1 MNQARKRTGTK
12 KVLSMILVLVML
24 LSLLSMA
31 AFTLPTAASSDGAAS
46 NVDFM
51 RIFHLDCGRKY
62 FSVSEIKDI
71 IDQLAANHYTH
82 LQLAFGNN
90 GFRFLLDE
98 MSVGAY
104 TSNQVKTAL
113 KNGNNTYSNSKGADS
128 SFLSESDMDKIIKY
142 ATTKGI
148 SIIPMLNT
156 PGHMDALVSAMS
168 ELKVGSSRTSSEM
181 SLTDDAQV
189 SFVEALQQ
197 KYINYFAAHGSKY
210 YNLAADEYSFSAL
223 SDSEYTAFAT
233 YVNAIAKM
241 VKDAGMT
248 PMCYNDGINY
258 SGKKTSVPFDTDILV
273 CYWAQD
279 TNYASVTE
287 LSNAGFKII
296 NNNDAWYYVLGD
308 YLYDVWANGQWGYN
322 DALNGIQNT
331 PVTQAKNVADKEV
344 PVVGS
349 VLCVWCDGP
358 AKDYSSYKTQ
368 VYNLIKAMAD
378 ANPAYF
384 TDTVK
389 LPATDT
395 GNQVS
400 VVVTGTKG
408 QTATVD
414 AEPVISS
421 YTFEAENVASY
432 NVTPMVAGQNYT
444 AQGTVTLPVPAGWVK
459 DASRIRAYIID
470 NGAVKL
476 LSGTLADGKYTFD
489 VPHFSE
495 MGLLQIAENGGSTV
509 SVSVNQGSTSSSYTL
524 SGDNL
529 PNDGTYTT
537 TDGLAS
543 YTVTTGT
550 GETVA
555 EKAGTIVSGN
565 TYIIGNGT
573 QYVKLDG
580 TSITST
586 TNPAE
591 ATQWTLTA
599 NDGGYYI
606 TSGNYYLSYSNGSVI
621 VSTRSSYHTAWKWDT
636 SANAFNDD
644 YWWTTYYLT
653 YDNGWKV
660 SNNKSGVSS
669 QAYTTRALPG
679 EKTVTFTGVQT
690 GTTAVT
696 LGDKTYNI
704 TVNEKQTVEIPIS
717 IVDYR
722 ADGLLFDWTY
732 NPDSQYNNSY
742 RYGLVHGK
750 ATGWGQVGT
759 SAIAKQNVNTGLYE
773 VSGTDS
779 NVEKIAGTTIQQT
792 GSDSTS
798 TIFYSNGTDNS
809 WSRAGLVQE
818 QLGANGM
825 PIYTDAAVQY
835 VAGLLSSGYY
845 NAMSGSCN
853 VVLQNTFLVSGAPRS
868 VLGTSTK
875 TFSDAFKSAKTY
887 DNISTAY
894 DLAWY
899 LLNTIYQPD
908 TNMTT
913 VIGTDGNQHNV
924 PIYGMGV
931 DTYSSIVLTD
941 NGNGK
946 YSFNAGYSGNVKK
959 VLYDRTNGTI
969 SESSN
974 GQDTTGFYPIDGL
987 GYEQPGLLSKT
998 SAINGGNNNGSF
1010 TLRGESQFV
1019 YEHDKEL
1026 YFTFTGD
1033 DDVYMYINGK
1043 LALDLGGAHGR
1054 NTKTVK
1060 LNDLNAAEYGLEEG
1074 QVATFT
1080 FFYME
1085 RCSDAS
1091 TFGIETNME
1100 LVKRG
1105 ISVQKNA
1112 YDAGYANEIL
1122 SGTAVETGRSVY
1134 YDLVVTNQSN
1144 ALMNH
1149 ICFNDKDDRGGIAS
1163 FGFGVV
1169 NAAVTAGTTKTN
1181 GTVSLGAAG
1190 TYEIYVTDANNAEVA
1205 GTRQTFGSLSEL
1217 SDAVAAVELQPGQ
1230 SLHVRF
1236 LTATFAV
1243 KESKILNYVNT
1254 VHVTAAVGSQQ
1265 LSDEATNELYSYNAN
1280 DTSRTY
1286 VVDFG
1291 LPLQIT
1297 GIFDSGAE
1305 NNIGNVKLN
1314 DSNTLKYGTV
1324 VLTSNGYNSSLV
1336 YTRTDDKAI
1345 NDAETIVLD
1354 VTYKMGSSN
1363 VTLQK
1368 TLTIIPA
1375 TSVYY
1380 EDSFASF
1387 SGNWTQ
1393 AGTTETNAVQH
1404 LDELGKTGANNYGYD
1419 DQYKNSSTYSLGSA
1433 MMTTVSS
1440 TTNDNPPTATFTFKG
1455 TGFDLVSMTSKDTG
1469 TILVNVNGTTENNE
1483 TVTKHWIVDTFYGYK
1498 REQKGFIEYTWTKG
1512 SDGTWHNKAVKI
1524 EALPAGKDVGGT
1536 PMNSGDKTYEP
1547 NYIWTPAGEGDN
1559 ALYQIPVIHYTD
1571 LPYGEY
1577 TVTVTPKYSSSRD
1590 PYYNADSDNNSY
1602 DFYLDGV
1609 RIYNPAGDKLNSQ
1622 YVKDGEGYAQFTEIR
1637 NMLLNASDLK
1647 ANIAST
1653 KGMVFVDGVGTNGE
1667 LADFK
1672 NYGPNN
1678 EVYLARNQA
1687 IAFKISGMSNVA
1699 SIQIGAKAP
1708 NGNATMQIK
1717 VGDNESQV
1725 QNLTTASDM
1734 YYKLENVQDGQTIVI
1749 TNAGDNLL
1757 SLTTLKV
1764 TYKTDPSSSNS
1775 ADPVVDEEVVA
1786 QAPVMLMSM
1795 LYGEPQTFEPEH
1807 FTASWNRNV
1816 RKGGTATLTVKASA
1830 DVEAITVNGVEITAY
1845 TTKSARSVWGAK
1857 ETYHV
1862 FTYRVKDAATATY
1875 SICAVN
1881 ADGVVSDP
1889 IFAPLTVRP
1898 SIRDWWNGIFDKWK
1912 H

>member
-1 MNQARKRTGTK
+1 
-12 KVLSMILVLVML
+12 ML

-46 NVDFM
+46 NDDFM

-62 FSVSEIKDI
+62 FSVAEIEGI

-90 GFRFLLDE
+90 GFRFLLDK
-98 MSVGAY
+98 MSVGSY
-104 TSNQVKTAL
+104 TSDQVKAAL
-113 KNGNNTYSNSKGADS
+113 KNGNNTYSNSKGAES
-128 SFLSESDMDKIIKY
+128 SFLSESDMDKIIEY

-189 SFVEALQQ
+189 NFVKALQQ
-197 KYINYFAAHGSKY
+197 KYINYFATHGSKY
-210 YNLAADEYSFSAL
+210 YNFAADEYSFSAL
-223 SDSEYTAFAT
+223 SDSEYTAFAR

-258 SGKKTSVPFDTDILV
+258 SGKTTSVAFDPEILV

-308 YLYDVWANGQWGYN
+308 YLYDVWSKGQWGYN
-322 DALNGIQNT
+322 DALKGIKNT

-368 VYNLIKAMAD
+368 VYSLIKAMAG
-378 ANPAYF
+378 ANPTYF
-384 TDTVK
+384 TDKVK

-395 GNQVS
+395 ADQVS
-400 VVVTGTKG
+400 VVVTGKKG
-408 QTATVD
+408 QTATVN
-414 AEPVISS
+414 AEPVTSS
-421 YTFEAENVASY
+421 YTFEAFEAEKVASY
-432 NVTPMVAGQNYT
+432 NVTPKVNGTVYS
-444 AQGTVTLPVPAGWVK
+444 AQGTVTLPVPAGWVQ

-495 MGLLQIAENGGSTV
+495 MGLLQVDATV
-509 SVSVNQGSTSSSYTL
+509 VPIS
-524 SGDNL
+524 
-529 PNDGTYTT
+529 
-537 TDGLAS
+537 
-543 YTVTTGT
+543 
-550 GETVA
+550 VA
-555 EKAGTIVSGN
+555 EGKTVQKTVDGNQTVVDKSQLDETIATVETESKPAGKTLKEV
-565 TYIIGNGT
+565 
-573 QYVKLDG
+573 
-580 TSITST
+580 TSIESGKEYLIY
-586 TNPAE
+586 NQRYE
-591 ATQWTLTA
+591 GVLT
-599 NDGGYYI
+599 
-606 TSGNYYLSYSNGSVI
+606 NGSVKSEWNNCLELVKAQASADNANVWKI
-621 VSTRSSYHTAWKWDT
+621 AADGSYYHIADKNGKYLTIGENAASVGTTK
-636 SANAFNDD
+636 ANLTLTYNQTNG
-644 YWWTTYYLT
+644 YWNISQNSYYLNNLGET
-653 YDNGWKV
+653 NNAGGWKDN
-660 SNNKSGVSS
+660 SAPTDSGSKWTIYQIVEGAPDS
-669 QAYTTRALPG
+669 TTIS
-679 EKTVTFTGVQT
+679 FTGVKAGGPT
-690 GTTAVT
+690 YVTVGDTTYA
-696 LGDKTYNI
+696 I
-704 TVNEKQTVEIPIS
+704 TVTEKQTVEIPIS

-722 ADGLLFDWTY
+722 ADGLLFDYTY
-732 NPDSQYNNSY
+732 LGNSY
-742 RYGLVHGK
+742 AYGLVHVFSGN
-750 ATGWGQVGT
+750 GSHNFSNIELGQTLDGANYGT
-759 SAIAKQNVNTGLYE
+759 
-773 VSGTDS
+773 
-779 NVEKIAGTTIQQT
+779 KINGTTLERTRTT
-792 GSDSTS
+792 GDVSSLWGD
-798 TIFYSNGTDNS
+798 NAKNDNS
-809 WSRAGLVQE
+809 WSRAGLVKSD
-818 QLGANGM
+818 LGSNGM
-825 PIYTDAAVQY
+825 PVYTEATVEY
-835 VAGLLSSGYY
+835 VAGLLSSGNY
-845 NAMSGSCN
+845 NTMSGSRN
-853 VVLQNTFLVSGAPRS
+853 TVLQNTFLVSGASRS
-868 VLGTSTK
+868 VLGTST
-875 TFSDAFKSAKTY
+875 TGFSDAFKSAKTY
-887 DNISTAY
+887 GNISTAY

-913 VIGTDGNQHNV
+913 VTGDDGQQHNV

-941 NGNGK
+941 NGDGK
-946 YSFNAGYSGNVKK
+946 YSFNAGYTGNVKK

-969 SESSN
+969 SESSS

-987 GYEQPGLLSKT
+987 GYEQSGLLSQT
-998 SAINGGNNNGSF
+998 SAINGGVNNGSF

-1019 YEHDKEL
+1019 YEHDKDL

-1060 LNDLNAAEYGLEEG
+1060 LNDLDAGEYGLAEG

-1105 ISVQKNA
+1105 INVQKNA
-1112 YDAGYANEIL
+1112 YDAGYANEIP
-1122 SGTAVETGRSVY
+1122 SGTAVETGKSVY

-1149 ICFNDKDDRGGIAS
+1149 ICFNDTDSRGGTAS

-1205 GTRQTFGSLSEL
+1205 GTRQTFSSLSDL
-1217 SDAVAAVELQPGQ
+1217 SAAVAAVELQPGQ

-1236 LTATFAV
+1236 LTAKFDV
-1243 KESKILNYVNT
+1243 KESKILDYVNT
-1254 VHVTAAVGSQQ
+1254 LRVSASVGNQQ
-1265 LSDEATNELYSYNAN
+1265 LSDDATNELYSYNAN

-1297 GIFDSGAE
+1297 GIFDSGAKD
-1305 NNIGNVKLN
+1305 NIGAVKLN
-1314 DSNTLKYGTV
+1314 DGNTLKYGTV
-1324 VLTSNGYNSSLV
+1324 VLTSAGYNSSLV

-1354 VTYKMGSSN
+1354 VTYTMGNSN
-1363 VTLQK
+1363 ITLQK

-1380 EDSFASF
+1380 EDSFAKF
-1387 SGNWTQ
+1387 APGTGNASGAKWTTDTDDTATKATTTQALSALGSKDVYGHDAAYADSTKLSMGSAHKVTVNANMVKNWT
-1393 AGTTETNAVQH
+1393 
-1404 LDELGKTGANNYGYD
+1404 D
-1419 DQYKNSSTYSLGSA
+1419 GSA
-1433 MMTTVSS
+1433 W
-1440 TTNDNPPTATFTFKG
+1440 PTATFTFKG
-1455 TGFDLVSMTSKDTG
+1455 TGFDVISLTDNNSGAISVKVYA
-1469 TILVNVNGTTENNE
+1469 VN
-1483 TVTKHWIVDTFYGYK
+1483 
-1498 REQKGFIEYTWTKG
+1498 
-1512 SDGTWHNKAVKI
+1512 SDGTEKQVEGTLVNNYYGYTCKD
-1524 EALPAGKDVGGT
+1524 GKWTVT
-1536 PMNSGDKTYEP
+1536 PTGD
-1547 NYIWTPAGEGDN
+1547 NN
-1559 ALYQIPVIHYTD
+1559 ALYQIPVIKIGGLD
-1571 LPYGEY
+1571 YGTY
-1577 TVTVTPKYSSSRD
+1577 KVVITSAYATY
-1590 PYYNADSDNNSY
+1590 ADKT
-1602 DFYLDGV
+1602 
-1609 RIYNPAGDKLNSQ
+1609 GDSQ
-1622 YVKDGEGYAQFTEIR
+1622 YSFWLDAIRVYDPMGKDNETYKQDDEGYPQYIKLRDALVAENVKSTLFIDGAAE
-1637 NMLLNASDLK
+1637 
-1647 ANIAST
+1647 ANIT
-1653 KGMVFVDGVGTNGE
+1653 DY
-1667 LADFK
+1667 K

-1678 EVYLARNQA
+1678 EVYLANGQA
-1687 IAFKISGMSNVA
+1687 ITFTIPENANIAN
-1699 SIQIGAKAP
+1699 IQIGAKAP
-1708 NGNATMQIK
+1708 NGSAAQMVVNSGEAKEIKSATEMYYEISK
-1717 VGDNESQV
+1717 VGNSF
-1725 QNLTTASDM
+1725 T
-1734 YYKLENVQDGQTIVI
+1734 I
-1749 TNAGDNLL
+1749 TNTGTGIL
-1757 SLTTLKV
+1757 SLTNLKITFKTSGNTVTL
-1764 TYKTDPSSSNS
+1764 S
-1775 ADPVVDEEVVA
+1775 APTADEQTAAVMSVRA
-1786 QAPVMLMSM
+1786 LFAAP
-1795 LYGEPQTFEPEH
+1795 EQTFEPKL
-1807 FTASWNRNV
+1807 TASWSRNV

-1830 DVEAITVNGVEITAY
+1830 DVESITVNGKEIKTY
-1845 TTKSARSVWGAK
+1845 TTKTARSFWGSK

-1862 FTYRVKDAATATY
+1862 FTYRVTN
-1875 SICAVN
+1875 AVAGDYTIYALN
-1881 ADGVVSDP
+1881 ADGAVSDP
-1889 IFAPLTVRP
+1889 ITATLTVRP

>member
-1 MNQARKRTGTK
+1 M
-12 KVLSMILVLVML
+12 
-24 LSLLSMA
+24 
-31 AFTLPTAASSDGAAS
+31 P
-46 NVDFM
+46 
-51 RIFHLDCGRKY
+51 
-62 FSVSEIKDI
+62 
-71 IDQLAANHYTH
+71 
-82 LQLAFGNN
+82 
-90 GFRFLLDE
+90 
-98 MSVGAY
+98 VGAY
-104 TSNQVKTAL
+104 TSNQVKAAL

-128 SFLSESDMDKIIKY
+128 SFLSESDMDKIIEY

-156 PGHMDALVSAMS
+156 PGHMDVLVSAMS
-168 ELKVGSSRTSSEM
+168 ELNVGSSRTSSEM

-189 SFVEALQQ
+189 NFVKALQQ

-210 YNLAADEYSFSAL
+210 YNFAADEYTFSAL

-233 YVNAIAKM
+233 YVNTIAKM

-248 PMCYNDGINY
+248 PICYNDGINY
-258 SGKKTSVPFDTDILV
+258 SGKMTSVPFDTDILV
-273 CYWAQD
+273 CYWAQAA
-279 TNYASVTE
+279 NYASVTE

-308 YLYDVWANGQWGYN
+308 YLYDVWSSGQWGYN

-349 VLCVWCDGP
+349 VLCCWCDGP
-358 AKDYSSYKTQ
+358 AKVYSNYETQ

-384 TDTVK
+384 TDAVK

-395 GNQVS
+395 DDQVS

-444 AQGTVTLPVPAGWVK
+444 AQGTVTLPVPAGWVQ

-509 SVSVNQGSTSSSYTL
+509 SVSVNQGSTSRSYTL

-573 QYVKLDG
+573 QYIKLDG

-599 NDGGYYI
+599 SSDGYYI
-606 TSGNYYLSYSNGSVI
+606 TSGEYYLSYRTNGSVMA
-621 VSTRSSYHTAWKWDT
+621 SSYYYTAWKWNT
-636 SANAFNDD
+636 STNAFNTS
-644 YWWTTYYLT
+644 YWGSIYYLT

-660 SNNKSGVSS
+660 STDESGVSS

-732 NPDSQYNNSY
+732 NPDSQYNDSY

-750 ATGWGQVGT
+750 ATGWGSSGT
-759 SAIAKQNVNTGLYE
+759 AASAQQNTNTGLYE
-773 VSGTDS
+773 VSGTNS
-779 NVEKIAGTTIQQT
+779 NVEKIAGTTIQRT

-798 TIFYSNGTDNS
+798 TVFYSNGTDNS

-853 VVLQNTFLVSGAPRS
+853 AVLQNTFLVSGASRS
-868 VLGTSTK
+868 VLGTSTTK
-875 TFSDAFKSAKTY
+875 FSDAFKSAKTY
-887 DNISTAY
+887 GNIGTAY

-913 VIGTDGNQHNV
+913 VTGTDGNQHNV

-931 DTYSSIVLTD
+931 GTYSSIVLTD

-946 YSFNAGYSGNVKK
+946 YSFNAGYAGNVKK

-987 GYEQPGLLSKT
+987 GYEQSGLLSKT

-1060 LNDLNAAEYGLEEG
+1060 LNDLNAEEYGLKEG

-1112 YDAGYANEIL
+1112 YDAGYANEIM
-1122 SGTAVETGRSVY
+1122 SGTAVENGRSVY

-1149 ICFNDKDDRGGIAS
+1149 ICFSDTDSRGGTAS
-1163 FGFGVV
+1163 FGYGVA
-1169 NAAVTAGTTKTN
+1169 NAAVTAGTTNTD

-1205 GTRQTFGSLSEL
+1205 GTRRTFSSLSEL
-1217 SDAVAAVELQPGQ
+1217 SAAVAAVELQLGQ

-1243 KESKILNYVNT
+1243 DKSKILNYVNT
-1254 VHVTAAVGSQQ
+1254 LKVTAFVGKQQ
-1265 LSDEATNELYSYNAN
+1265 LSDDATNELYSYNAN

-1305 NNIGNVKLN
+1305 KNIGNVKLN

-1324 VLTSNGYNSSLV
+1324 VLTPDGYNSSLV

-1363 VTLQK
+1363 ITLQK

-1387 SGNWTQ
+1387 TDGTGKASGATWTTDKDSTAAKATTTQ
-1393 AGTTETNAVQH
+1393 ALSA
-1404 LDELGKTGANNYGYD
+1404 
-1419 DQYKNSSTYSLGSA
+1419 LGSKDVYGHDTA
-1433 MMTTVSS
+1433 YADSTKLSMGSARKVTVNANMVNGWTDGSAW
-1440 TTNDNPPTATFTFKG
+1440 PTATFTFKG
-1455 TGFDLVSMTSKDTG
+1455 TGFDVISLTDNNSGEIFVDVYAGKEATG
-1469 TILVNVNGTTENNE
+1469 TPVKQLTVNNY
-1483 TVTKHWIVDTFYGYK
+1483 YGYK
-1498 REQKGFIEYTWTKG
+1498 QDE
-1512 SDGTWHNKAVKI
+1512 N
-1524 EALPAGKDVGGT
+1524 GKWVVDT
-1536 PMNSGDKTYEP
+1536 ESS
-1547 NYIWTPAGEGDN
+1547 N
-1559 ALYQIPVIHYTD
+1559 ALYQIPVMKVSGLD
-1571 LPYGEY
+1571 YGEY
-1577 TVTVTPKYSSSRD
+1577 TAVIRVAYSKFFDTAKKNQYSFWLDAIRVYD
-1590 PYYNADSDNNSY
+1590 PMGKDNATYTQDD
-1602 DFYLDGV
+1602 
-1609 RIYNPAGDKLNSQ
+1609 
-1622 YVKDGEGYAQFTEIR
+1622 EGYPQYIKLRDQLAKENGSVTTNTNLLFIDGAEKAEI
-1637 NMLLNASDLK
+1637 ATY
-1647 ANIAST
+1647 A
-1653 KGMVFVDGVGTNGE
+1653 
-1667 LADFK
+1667 

-1678 EVYLARNQA
+1678 EVYLANGQA
-1687 IAFKISGMSNVA
+1687 ITFTVPKNVKIA

-1708 NGNATMQIK
+1708 DGSAAKMNVNGADTDISSATEMYYEIGTEGRNFTIANNGNGI
-1717 VGDNESQV
+1717 
-1725 QNLTTASDM
+1725 
-1734 YYKLENVQDGQTIVI
+1734 
-1749 TNAGDNLL
+1749 L
-1757 SLTTLKV
+1757 SLTNLKITFTTSGQTVTL
-1764 TYKTDPSSSNS
+1764 S
-1775 ADPVVDEEVVA
+1775 APTAEEQTAAVMSVRA
-1786 QAPVMLMSM
+1786 LFAAP
-1795 LYGEPQTFEPEH
+1795 EQTFEPEH
-1807 FTASWNRNV
+1807 FTAKWSRNV

-1830 DVEAITVNGVEITAY
+1830 DVESITVNGEEITVY
-1845 TTKSARSVWGAK
+1845 TTKTARSFWGSK

-1862 FTYRVKDAATATY
+1862 FTYRVMNAATADY
-1875 SICAVN
+1875 SVCAVN
-1881 ADGVVSDP
+1881 ADGAVSDP
-1889 IFAPLTVRP
+1889 ITATLTVRP

>member
-1 MNQARKRTGTK
+1 M
-12 KVLSMILVLVML
+12 
-24 LSLLSMA
+24 
-31 AFTLPTAASSDGAAS
+31 P
-46 NVDFM
+46 
-51 RIFHLDCGRKY
+51 
-62 FSVSEIKDI
+62 
-71 IDQLAANHYTH
+71 
-82 LQLAFGNN
+82 
-90 GFRFLLDE
+90 
-98 MSVGAY
+98 VGAY
-104 TSNQVKTAL
+104 TSNQVKAAL

-128 SFLSESDMDKIIKY
+128 SFLSESDMDKIIEY

-156 PGHMDALVSAMS
+156 PGHMDVLASAMS
-168 ELKVGSSRTSSEM
+168 ELNVGSSRTSSEM

-189 SFVEALQQ
+189 NFVKALQQ

-210 YNLAADEYSFSAL
+210 YNFAADEYTFSAL

-233 YVNAIAKM
+233 YVNTIAKM

-248 PMCYNDGINY
+248 PICYNDGINY
-258 SGKKTSVPFDTDILV
+258 SGKMTSVPFDTDILV
-273 CYWAQD
+273 CYWAQAA
-279 TNYASVTE
+279 NYASVTE

-308 YLYDVWANGQWGYN
+308 YLYDVWSSGQWGYN

-349 VLCVWCDGP
+349 VLCCWCDGP
-358 AKDYSSYKTQ
+358 AKVYSNYETQ

-384 TDTVK
+384 TDAVK

-395 GNQVS
+395 DDQVS

-444 AQGTVTLPVPAGWVK
+444 AQGTVTLPVPAGWVQ

-509 SVSVNQGSTSSSYTL
+509 SVSVNQGSTSRSYTL

-573 QYVKLDG
+573 QYIKLDG

-599 NDGGYYI
+599 SSDGYYI
-606 TSGNYYLSYSNGSVI
+606 TSGEYYLSYRTNGSVMA
-621 VSTRSSYHTAWKWDT
+621 SSYYYTAWKWNT
-636 SANAFNDD
+636 STNAFNTS
-644 YWWTTYYLT
+644 YWGSIYYLT

-660 SNNKSGVSS
+660 STDESGVSS

-732 NPDSQYNNSY
+732 NPDSQYNDSY

-750 ATGWGQVGT
+750 ATGWGSSGT
-759 SAIAKQNVNTGLYE
+759 AASAQQNTNTGLYE
-773 VSGTDS
+773 VSGTNS
-779 NVEKIAGTTIQQT
+779 NVEKIAGTTIQRT

-798 TIFYSNGTDNS
+798 TVFYSNGTDNS

-853 VVLQNTFLVSGAPRS
+853 AVLQNTFLVSGASRS
-868 VLGTSTK
+868 VLGTSTTK
-875 TFSDAFKSAKTY
+875 FSDAFKSAKTY
-887 DNISTAY
+887 GNIGTAY

-913 VIGTDGNQHNV
+913 VTGTDGNQHNV

-931 DTYSSIVLTD
+931 GTYSSIVLTD

-946 YSFNAGYSGNVKK
+946 YSFNAGYAGNVKK

-1060 LNDLNAAEYGLEEG
+1060 LNDLNAEEYGLKEG

-1112 YDAGYANEIL
+1112 YDAGYANEIM
-1122 SGTAVETGRSVY
+1122 SGTAVENGRSVY

-1149 ICFNDKDDRGGIAS
+1149 ICFSDTDSRGGTAS
-1163 FGFGVV
+1163 FGYGVA
-1169 NAAVTAGTTKTN
+1169 NAAVTAGTTNTD

-1205 GTRQTFGSLSEL
+1205 GTRRTFSSLSEL
-1217 SDAVAAVELQPGQ
+1217 SAAVAAVELQLGQ

-1243 KESKILNYVNT
+1243 DKSKILNYVNT
-1254 VHVTAAVGSQQ
+1254 LKVTAFVGKQQ
-1265 LSDEATNELYSYNAN
+1265 LSDDATNELYSYNAN

-1305 NNIGNVKLN
+1305 KNIGNVKLN

-1324 VLTSNGYNSSLV
+1324 VLTPDGYNSSLV

-1363 VTLQK
+1363 ITLQK

-1387 SGNWTQ
+1387 TDGTGKASGATWTTDKDSTAAKATTTQ
-1393 AGTTETNAVQH
+1393 ALSA
-1404 LDELGKTGANNYGYD
+1404 
-1419 DQYKNSSTYSLGSA
+1419 LGSKDVYGHDTA
-1433 MMTTVSS
+1433 YADSTKLSMGSARKVTVNANMVNGWTDGSAW
-1440 TTNDNPPTATFTFKG
+1440 PTATFTFKG
-1455 TGFDLVSMTSKDTG
+1455 TGFDVISLTDNNSGEIFVDVYAGKEATG
-1469 TILVNVNGTTENNE
+1469 TPVKQLTVNNY
-1483 TVTKHWIVDTFYGYK
+1483 YGYK
-1498 REQKGFIEYTWTKG
+1498 QDE
-1512 SDGTWHNKAVKI
+1512 N
-1524 EALPAGKDVGGT
+1524 GKWVVDT
-1536 PMNSGDKTYEP
+1536 ESS
-1547 NYIWTPAGEGDN
+1547 N
-1559 ALYQIPVIHYTD
+1559 ALYQIPVMKVSGLD
-1571 LPYGEY
+1571 YGEY
-1577 TVTVTPKYSSSRD
+1577 TAVIRVAYSKFFDTAKKNQYSFWLDAIRVYD
-1590 PYYNADSDNNSY
+1590 PMGKDNATYTQDD
-1602 DFYLDGV
+1602 
-1609 RIYNPAGDKLNSQ
+1609 
-1622 YVKDGEGYAQFTEIR
+1622 EGYPQYIKLRDQLAKENGSVTTNTNLLFIDGAEKAEI
-1637 NMLLNASDLK
+1637 ATY
-1647 ANIAST
+1647 A
-1653 KGMVFVDGVGTNGE
+1653 
-1667 LADFK
+1667 

-1678 EVYLARNQA
+1678 EVYLANGQA
-1687 IAFKISGMSNVA
+1687 ITFTVPKNVKIA

-1708 NGNATMQIK
+1708 DGSAAKMNVNGADTDISSATEMYYEIGTEGRNFTIANNGNGI
-1717 VGDNESQV
+1717 
-1725 QNLTTASDM
+1725 
-1734 YYKLENVQDGQTIVI
+1734 
-1749 TNAGDNLL
+1749 L
-1757 SLTTLKV
+1757 SLTNLKITFTTSGQTVTL
-1764 TYKTDPSSSNS
+1764 S
-1775 ADPVVDEEVVA
+1775 APTAEEQTAAVMSVRA
-1786 QAPVMLMSM
+1786 LFAAP
-1795 LYGEPQTFEPEH
+1795 EQTFEPEH
-1807 FTASWNRNV
+1807 FTAKWSRNV

-1830 DVEAITVNGVEITAY
+1830 DVESITVNGEEITVY
-1845 TTKSARSVWGAK
+1845 TTKTARSFWGSK

-1862 FTYRVKDAATATY
+1862 FTYRVMNAATADY
-1875 SICAVN
+1875 SVCAVN
-1881 ADGVVSDP
+1881 ADGAVSDP
-1889 IFAPLTVRP
+1889 ITATLTVRP